1 MTYRS
6 ILTLLDNTPEC
17 ATRVRAAV
25 AIALA
30 ARCHL
35 VGVAPTR
42 VDASAGTDG
51 TAQLARAAAAI
62 RQFDSACT
70 DAGVGSF
77 VTMVEDA
84 DCREAFAAHV
94 NASDLVILTQPR
106 ATDEG
111 DSGASFIEEAVL
123 ASARPILV
131 LPHEGADAHAELG
144 KRILVAWDGSREATR
159 AIVDALPL
167 LRGAAH
173 VQLVGWHRN
182 TSDERDRLSVRLA
195 RARSWLKRHDVS
207 AVVRLEP
214 CDGDIASS
222 MLARAAD
229 LDCDLIV
236 MGAYGPSRFGD
247 HGQVS
252 VSRRVLA
259 ATAVPVMLSH

>member
-6 ILTLLDNTPEC
+6 ILTLLDDTPEC
-17 ATRVRAAV
+17 AARTRAAV
-25 AIALA
+25 ALGLA

-42 VDASAGTDG
+42 VDCIAQSGD
-51 TAQLARAAAAI
+51 TAQLAHAASAM

-70 DAGVGSF
+70 EAGIGSF

-94 NASDLVILTQPR
+94 NASDLVILTQPP
-106 ATDEG
+106 AADNG
-111 DSGASFIEEAVL
+111 DFDASFIEEAVL

-131 LPHEGADAHAELG
+131 LPHEGADAHTALG

-173 VQLVGWHRN
+173 VHLVGWHRN
-182 TSDERDRLSVRLA
+182 ASDERDRLSERLA

-222 MLARAAD
+222 MLSRAAD

-247 HGQVS
+247 RGQVS

-259 ATAVPVMLSH
+259 ATTVPVMMSH

>member
-6 ILTLLDNTPEC
+6 ILTLLDDTPAC
-17 ATRVRAAV
+17 ATRIRAAI
-25 AIALA
+25 AIGLA
-30 ARCHL
+30 ARCQL

-42 VDASAGTDG
+42 ADAAAASDG
-51 TAQLARAAAAI
+51 PAQLARAASAI
-62 RQFDSACT
+62 RQFDRACT
-70 DAGVGSF
+70 DAGIGSLA
-77 VTMVEDA
+77 TMVEDA

-94 NASDLVILTQPR
+94 NESDLAILTQSP
-106 ATDEG
+106 ATDNGES
-111 DSGASFIEEAVL
+111 DKSFIEEAVL

-131 LPHEGADAHAELG
+131 LPQDGVDAHTGLG

-167 LRGAAH
+167 LRGAAQ
-173 VQLVGWHRN
+173 VQLVGWHRHAG
-182 TSDERDRLSVRLA
+182 DERDRLSERLA

-207 AVVRLEP
+207 AVARLEP

-247 HGQVS
+247 RGQVS

-259 ATAVPVMLSH
+259 VTTLPVMMSH